1 MVKVI
6 VADSKLDCEHL
17 LGQYLDES
25 HFDVVINEDTDCYM
39 EADCGLDTKVF
50 YSQNKASAYIA
61 DERRIA
67 FKFRKNWFTQEEQDQ
82 AYIGLRE
89 AATESQNRGLAAG
102 PRGEIL
108 GVEGRGGRD
117 WVTDYELEVL
127 DFLMDDSGKLIDD
140 TSVAS
145 IRAKHAGAP
154 RSNADETRGA
164 VWLRSKVCDHYPEYF
179 GWFDK
184 WVDGL
189 EGKNKEDV
197 IKEAKVVAEQWIS
210 TTNYA
215 KSVFSGVA
223 GWYDR
228 YPRIPF
234 GRATSYTRDNPDKFA
249 LSYPFLQSLDRGY
262 RELLPWRWSNQ
273 KDAAEKVDEKFIVPG
288 TVFTTITVNKSFR
301 TAAHRDAGDLDSGL
315 SNLLVVGSGDYTG
328 GYLIFPEYRIAVNVR
343 PGDLLLVNNHEI
355 IHGNT
360 EIVLNR
366 PDAERISL
374 VCYFR
379 EKMLELGTYEYEQTR
394 EQYVID
400 RRTNKE
406 HHYYRPLWNGVSPGM
421 WDEQEWYDYLETKL
435 GREVVAK
442 YHPKA
447 YEVSS
452 SLEDLF

>member
-1 MVKVI
+1 MVKII
-6 VADSKLDCEHL
+6 VADSKLQCEHL

-25 HFDVVINEDTDCYM
+25 HYDTLIEEDTDCYM
-39 EADCGLDTKVF
+39 ESLFGTESRGNED
-50 YSQNKASAYIA
+50 
-61 DERRIA
+61 RIA
-67 FKFRKNWFTQEEQDQ
+67 FKFRKNWFSKEEQDQ
-82 AYIGLRE
+82 AYVGLRE
-89 AATESQNRGLAAG
+89 AATESQNRGQAAG
-102 PRGEIL
+102 PRGEML

-127 DFLMDDSGKLIDD
+127 DFLMDTSGKLIDD
-140 TSVAS
+140 VTIAS
-145 IRAKHAGAP
+145 IRAKYAGAP
-154 RSNADETRGA
+154 RSSSDETRGS
-164 VWLRSKVCDHYPEYF
+164 VWLRSKVCEQYPEYF

-184 WVDGL
+184 WVDSL
-189 EGKNKEDV
+189 DGKSEEEIVNA
-197 IKEAKVVAEQWIS
+197 AKTVATKWVS
-210 TTNYA
+210 STNYA

-234 GRATSYTRDNPDKFA
+234 GRATTYTRDNFDKFKLA
-249 LSYPFLQSLDRGY
+249 FPFLQSLDRGFK
-262 RELLPWRWSNQ
+262 ELLPARWSNQ
-273 KDAAEKVDEKFIVPG
+273 KKAAGKIDPKFVVPD

-301 TAAHRDAGDLDSGL
+301 TAAHRDAGDFADGL

-343 PGDLLLVNNHEI
+343 PGDLLLVSNHEI

-360 EIVLNR
+360 EIKLTR

-374 VCYFR
+374 VCYLR
-379 EKMLELGTYEYEQTR
+379 ENMLDLGSFDYETTR

-400 RRTNKE
+400 RRMNKE
-406 HHYYRPLWNGVSPGM
+406 HKHHRPLWNGVSPGM

-435 GREVVAK
+435 GRDTVAK

-447 YEVSS
+447 CAESS
-452 SLEDLF
+452 SLEDLFG